1 MNLLKISLFVIFTKI
16 FREPSVKGKLRYR
29 KINFFTTSTL
39 SNCIVRVKR
48 IVFLIFLILLY
59 STSVPSEEPKREVM
73 VITINGVINPVAA
86 EYIGK
91 SIKRANEKRME
102 ALIIELDTP
111 GGLDTSMRHIVKDI
125 IGSEVPVVVYVAPSG
140 SRAASAGV
148 FITLA
153 AHIAAMAPGTN
164 IGAAHPVGF
173 GEKMD
178 KVMAEKATNDA
189 AAYIKSLAERNGRN
203 AKWAEDAVRKSI
215 SATEKEALKEG
226 VIDLVSKDLNSLLL
240 DIDGRKVKTIMGEK
254 VLRTKNAVVIR
265 EEMDFRSRILN
276 LISDPNV
283 AYILMLLGFYGLFF
297 ELTNPGSIFPG
308 VLGGISLIL
317 AFYAFQTLPVN
328 YAGLLLIILA
338 IILFVLEVKI
348 ISHGILTIG
357 GIIAMIIGSLMLFE
371 SPAPFMK
378 LSVSIILPAVII
390 TALFFTLTIRLA
402 FKAHKRK
409 PVTGSEG
416 IIGLK
421 GTADTDITKD
431 GGMVLL
437 HGERWAAYSDEPVS
451 KGEKIIVE
459 AVSDL
464 KVKVRKL

>member
-1 MNLLKISLFVIFTKI
+1 
-16 FREPSVKGKLRYR
+16 
-29 KINFFTTSTL
+29 
-39 SNCIVRVKR
+39 
-48 IVFLIFLILLY
+48 
-59 STSVPSEEPKREVM
+59 
-73 VITINGVINPVAA
+73 VAT

-91 SIKRANEKRME
+91 SIKIANEKKVE
-102 ALIIELDTP
+102 ALVIELDTP
-111 GGLDTSMRHIVKDI
+111 GGLDTSMRKIVKDI
-125 IGSEVPVVVYVAPSG
+125 IGSEVPVVVYVSPSG

-148 FITLA
+148 FITLS

-164 IGAAHPVGF
+164 IGAAHPVGI

-215 SATEKEALKEG
+215 SATEEEALREG
-226 VIDLVSKDLNSLLL
+226 VIDLVSNDLNSLLS
-240 DIDGRKVKTIMGEK
+240 DIDGKKVRTVMGEK
-254 VLRTKNAVVIR
+254 VLNTVKANIIR
-265 EEMDFRSRILN
+265 EGMGLRHRILN

-308 VLGGISLIL
+308 VMGGICLIL

-338 IILFVLEVKI
+338 IILFILEVKI
-348 ISHGILTIG
+348 ISHGVLTIG
-357 GIIAMIIGSLMLFE
+357 GIISMVIGSIMLFE

-378 LSVSIILPAVII
+378 LSLYVILPAATI
-390 TALFFTLTIRLA
+390 TALFFSLTLGLA
-402 FKAHKRK
+402 FKAFKRK

-416 IIGLK
+416 LLG
-421 GTADTDITKD
+421 GEGVASTGITKD

-437 HGERWAAYSDEPVS
+437 HGERWSAYSDEPIS
-451 KGEKIIVE
+451 KGEKVKVE
-459 AVSDL
+459 AVSGL
-464 KVKVRKL
+464 KVKVKRSMSN

>member
-1 MNLLKISLFVIFTKI
+1 MFIKTI
-16 FREPSVKGKLRYR
+16 
-29 KINFFTTSTL
+29 
-39 SNCIVRVKR
+39 
-48 IVFLIFLILLY
+48 FLIFLTLF
-59 STSVPSEEPKREVM
+59 SSSVALSVENRKEVM
-73 VITINGVINPVAA
+73 VITVSGVINPVSA
-86 EYIGK
+86 EFIGK
-91 SIKRANEKRME
+91 SIKKANEKKAE

-111 GGLDTSMRHIVKDI
+111 GGLDTSMRIIVKDI
-125 IGSEVPVVVYVAPSG
+125 IGSEVPVVVYVSPSG

-164 IGAAHPVGF
+164 IGAAHPVGI

-189 AAYIKSLAERNGRN
+189 AAYIKSLTARTGRN

-215 SATEKEALKEG
+215 SATEEEAFKEK
-226 VIDLVSKDLNSLLL
+226 VIDLVSKDLNSLLS
-240 DIDGRKVKTIMGEK
+240 DIDSRKVRTIMGEK
-254 VLRTKNAVVIR
+254 VLMTAKANVTR
-265 EEMDFRSRILN
+265 EETGIRHKILN
-276 LISDPNV
+276 LISDPNI

-297 ELTNPGSIFPG
+297 ELTNPGTLFPG
-308 VLGGISLIL
+308 VMGGICLIL

-338 IILFVLEVKI
+338 IILFILEVKI
-348 ISHGILTIG
+348 ISHGVLTIG

-378 LSVSIILPAVII
+378 LSLSIILPAVII
-390 TALFFTLTIRLA
+390 TTLFFTLTFGLA
-402 FKAHKRK
+402 FKAYRRK
-409 PVTGSEG
+409 PITGSEG
-416 IIGLK
+416 LVGVNGI
-421 GTADTDITKD
+421 TDTDTTKN

-451 KGEKIIVE
+451 KGEKILVE
-459 AVSDL
+459 KISGL
-464 KVKVRKL
+464 KVKVKRV